1 MSKPPLVSPPIT
13 ERPSQKRTALV
24 IDDEEQLMRLIVR
37 ILEKGGFEVLSALT
51 AEAGLALFRARA
63 QSIDVTLLD
72 VQLPDMGA
80 AELLPRLLDERPDLR
95 LILTSGADL
104 PLDLERQMNA
114 VGGGFLRKPFVP
126 KTLLRML
133 EDASKPGDTSSPPP
147 GRPGFATGS
156 A

>member
-1 MSKPPLVSPPIT
+1 MSKPPIVRPPIT
-13 ERPSQKRTALV
+13 ERPSQKRIALV
-24 IDDEEQLMRLIVR
+24 IDDEEQLLRLILR

-51 AEAGLALFRARA
+51 AETGLALFRAHA

-80 AELLPRLLDERPDLR
+80 AELLPRLREERPDFR

-104 PLDLERQMNA
+104 PPDLEQQMNA
-114 VGGGFLRKPFVP
+114 MGGRFLRKPFVP

-133 EDASKPGDTSSPPP
+133 EDASKPSDTSSPPS
-147 GRPGFATGS
+147 GRPGLATGS